1 MIESETYG
9 IWQKTI
15 LVAKKKI
22 SVESMETLRNRLSV
36 IWQCVEDLDGGGKV
50 GSSGLAGFVKKIR
63 EEKGKKNPG

>member
-1 MIESETYG
+1 MIELETYG

-36 IWQCVEDLDGGGKV
+36 IWQCVEDLDGGWKSRFKWIGR
-50 GSSGLAGFVKKIR
+50 IC
-63 EEKGKKNPG
+63 EED